1 MQSGDNYFQKQRRTA
16 DNTDMRTS
24 LGFFNLMQRIGNEMH
39 ETTGVMSLVDT
50 RNILDLCMAP
60 GGYSA
65 SALKFSPQA
74 SVSGATLP
82 EEHGGHKLFVRD
94 GFRGASVRVWQG
106 DLTSLVGDMGIDDG
120 NIPERHPDF
129 GDFQKDEVWSGERFD
144 LVFCDGQVL
153 RSHSHNMVESRQ
165 RCEARRLTCSQL
177 LIALRHVR
185 VGGSMVLLL
194 HKIDSWDTVLT
205 IRTFD
210 RFASITLF
218 KPLAAHKSR
227 GSFYLVAK
235 NIQPDHE
242 DALTGIQDW
251 TKSWKDAT
259 FHNWTGEDA
268 FSGYRSE
275 DVVLKQQVTEAMDE
289 FGERLIT
296 LGENPWKIQKE
307 AIEKSSW
314 FKGSKTEK
322 ETRTSTTNGL
332 TGLSSRIEGNP
343 VTRGR
348 IEQ

>member
-1 MQSGDNYFQKQRRTA
+1 MESGDNHFQKQRRTA
-16 DNTDMRTS
+16 DNTDMKTS
-24 LGFFNLMQRIGNEMH
+24 QGFFNLMQRIGDEMH
-39 ETTGVMSLVDT
+39 DTTGVMSLVDT
-50 RNILDLCMAP
+50 GNILDLCMAP

-65 SALKFSPQA
+65 SALKVSPQA

-129 GDFQKDEVWSGERFD
+129 GDFQKDEVWSGEKFD

-153 RSHSHNMVESRQ
+153 RNHSHDMAESRQ

-185 VGGSMVLLL
+185 VGGSMVVLL
-194 HKIDSWDTVLT
+194 HKIDRWDTVLT

-210 RFASITLF
+210 RVASIILF
-218 KPLAAHKSR
+218 KPLAAHRSR
-227 GSFYLVAK
+227 SSFYLVAQ

-251 TKSWKDAT
+251 TKSWRDAT
-259 FHNWTGEDA
+259 FHNLTSEDA

-275 DVVLKQQVTEAMDE
+275 DVVFKNQVTEAMDE

-296 LGENPWKIQKE
+296 LGETAWKIQKE

-314 FKGSKTEK
+314 FKGSKT
-322 ETRTSTTNGL
+322 
-332 TGLSSRIEGNP
+332 
-343 VTRGR
+343 
-348 IEQ
+348 

>member
-1 MQSGDNYFQKQRRTA
+1 MQSGDSYFQKQRRTA
-16 DNTDMRTS
+16 DSADIRTS

-39 ETTGVMSLVDT
+39 ETTGVMSLVHS

-65 SALKFSPQA
+65 SALEFNPQA

-82 EEHGGHKLFVRD
+82 EEQGGHKLFVRN

-106 DLTSLVGDMGIDDG
+106 DLTSLVGDMGIDDT

-129 GDFQKDEVWSGERFD
+129 GNFQKHEVWSEEKFD

-153 RSHSHNMVESRQ
+153 RNHSHNMVESRQ
-165 RCEARRLTCSQL
+165 RGEARRLTCSQL

-185 VGGSMVLLL
+185 MGGSMVVLL
-194 HKIDSWDTVLT
+194 HKIDRWDTVLT

-210 RFASITLF
+210 RFASIALF
-218 KPLAAHKSR
+218 KPLVAHKSR
-227 GSFYLVAK
+227 SSFYLIAK

-242 DALTGIQDW
+242 DALRGIQDW
-251 TKSWKDAT
+251 TRSWKDAT
-259 FHNWTGEDA
+259 FHGLTGEDA
-268 FSGYRSE
+268 CSDHRSE
-275 DVVLKQQVTEAMDE
+275 DVVLKKQVTEAMDE

-307 AIEKSSW
+307 AIENSSW
-314 FKGSKTEK
+314 FKGSKTEMELK
-322 ETRTSTTNGL
+322 ISTTDGL

-343 VTRGR
+343 VTSGGG
-348 IEQ
+348 E

>member
-1 MQSGDNYFQKQRRTA
+1 MQSGDSYFQKQRRTA
-16 DNTDMRTS
+16 DNPDMRTS
-24 LGFFNLMQRIGNEMH
+24 RAFFNLMQRIGNEMH

-50 RNILDLCMAP
+50 GNILDLCMAP

-65 SALKFSPQA
+65 SALKFSPWA

-82 EEHGGHKLFVRD
+82 EEHGGHKLLVRD

-120 NIPERHPDF
+120 EIPERHADF

-153 RSHSHNMVESRQ
+153 RSHSHNMAESRQ
-165 RCEARRLTCSQL
+165 LCEARRLTCSQL

-185 VGGSMVLLL
+185 AGGSMVVLL
-194 HKIDSWDTVLT
+194 HKIDRWDTILT

-210 RFASITLF
+210 RIASITLF

-227 GSFYLVAK
+227 SSFYLVAK

-242 DALTGIQDW
+242 DALAGIRDW

-259 FHNWTGEDA
+259 FHNRTGEDA
-268 FSGYRSE
+268 FSGYQSA
-275 DVVLKQQVTEAMDE
+275 DVVLKKQVMEAMDE

-296 LGENPWKIQKE
+296 LGETPWKIQKE
-307 AIEKSSW
+307 AIEKSPW
-314 FKGSKTEK
+314 FK
-322 ETRTSTTNGL
+322 
-332 TGLSSRIEGNP
+332 
-343 VTRGR
+343 
-348 IEQ
+348 